1 MTFAQAGSRAR
12 PPHPASRARAGPR
25 AHPSAGGGGSG
36 AEPRADIARQPD
48 AGSGPGAT
56 AEGRAADEA
65 PAHGGSVLVVSADVA
80 RLEQAF
86 VEQVVIAKR
95 ADPAAAVL
103 VVVGSHLQHIYLRRL
118 LARSLT
124 AVANVRFVT
133 LMDLAGELAP
143 ASEAERRGGEHAPL
157 PLPDGAHVPL
167 LEHVMAERR
176 SRAGGDRALGLADSG
191 MVHAVAATI
200 RDLREGAIAARLVGT
215 ASQRPWLRTLATM
228 AAAYRGAL
236 TPFVDATRR
245 VAAAA
250 AATPAHA
257 AAAVQH
263 AAPGASEVLV
273 YGIYDVNAL
282 QLGMLDLLARTLPT
296 RLFLPW
302 SAHAEPFAFAHD
314 TVDRLRKRGLRLL
327 PLDTDETAPERRA
340 ARAVFSCAD
349 RQAETEETVRRVLE
363 DLSEG
368 VPAGEI
374 AILHRMDP
382 IYDELICGVLDRAA
396 VPHYR
401 SAGQPVRRTVV
412 GRAALNLLQL
422 LYAEPHRGTLLELLS
437 LPGLDLTWIETA
449 PEDSELTARPARWE
463 ALSKELG
470 LVKGWSEFESV
481 LGFHIEHAA
490 RGDTDQRAAESV
502 AAARQLRA
510 VVRTLAGTA
519 QQLPTVERWEIHA
532 KRFLDLLRR
541 FVPAATETL
550 AWDAIA
556 HRIRALA
563 VLDRAATGAA
573 AVAAT
578 PERFRQAAETAIR
591 QAIVSGGYFQR
602 SGVFVGNVMSAR
614 LVRFR
619 RAYVTGCAE
628 RTFPPVIRQ
637 DPLLL
642 DAEREQINRRAARGC
657 YLPLKGRR
665 LDEERLLFELACQ
678 AATERLTLSYPRR
691 GTSSTNVRLPS
702 SFLLEEVGD
711 LAGGFLSAEALERNA
726 GDWYQRL
733 PARIGFAGDGARGA
747 LRALDQSDLRWHVL
761 EQGGSGAVPAIE
773 PIWPTIDAVRA
784 HQAARRTRSFGS
796 FDGVVPAELVAAGGI
811 LDRDM
816 TATALENFAVCPYR
830 FFLSRVLQVR
840 SRGEPEQTLE
850 IAPLQRGNL
859 VHAILDELVQQFLAG
874 NTSWQQYVH
883 GADAALRNIMERHVA
898 ELPAGVTGLPLSWN
912 LIRGQVAEE
921 LAAYVQEERRRATGA
936 RLDHD
941 ADAEDGWRPVA
952 AERTF
957 KRVPIAAGRWS
968 LRFAGRIDRV
978 DRSGGGLR
986 IVDYKTGAAPRDTA
1000 DGYREGRSLQLPV
1013 YLHAAAH
1020 LYRTDLD
1027 AGTAELHYVSDRAA
1041 YRRLALSGE
1050 HLAGDTRF
1058 ADVLAT
1064 IAEAIASGA
1073 FFYQPGERRVHC
1085 RLCDYRDVCHTRVAD
1100 YAKRKAD
1107 GSATTMAPFHAIS
1120 ATGQDAAAARSR
1132 RP

>member
-1 MTFAQAGSRAR
+1 M
-12 PPHPASRARAGPR
+12 H
-25 AHPSAGGGGSG
+25 
-36 AEPRADIARQPD
+36 
-48 AGSGPGAT
+48 
-56 AEGRAADEA
+56 GRAADERGRYEGAAGSEA
-65 PAHGGSVLVVSADVA
+65 PAHGGSALVVSADVA
-80 RLEQAF
+80 KLEREFAEH
-86 VEQVVIAKR
+86 VRAAKR

-133 LMDLAGELAP
+133 LMDLAGELAL
-143 ASEAERRGGEHAPL
+143 ASGGEHPTGAHPPL

-167 LEHVMAERR
+167 LEHVIAERR
-176 SRAGGDRALGLADSG
+176 SRARGERAHGLADAG

-200 RDLREGAIAARLVGT
+200 RDLREGAIDPGLVGS
-215 ASQRPWLRTLATM
+215 ASQRPWLRTLAAM
-228 AAAYRGAL
+228 ASAYREVLA
-236 TPFVDATRR
+236 PFTDATWQ
-245 VAAAA
+245 VAQAA
-250 AATPAHA
+250 AATPAQVA
-257 AAAVQH
+257 TAVQH
-263 AAPGASEVLV
+263 AAPGTGQVLI

-302 SAHAEPFAFAHD
+302 NASAEPFAFAAE
-314 TVDRLRKRGLRLL
+314 TVDRLCERGLRLL
-327 PLDTDETAPERRA
+327 PLDTGAAARGRPA

-363 DLSEG
+363 DLAGG

-382 IYDELICGVLDRAA
+382 IYDELICGVLDRAG

-412 GRAALNLLQL
+412 GRAALNLLLL
-422 LYAEPHRGTLLELLS
+422 LYGEPHRGTLLELLS

-449 PEDSELTARPARWE
+449 PGDTELTPRPARWE

-481 LGFHIEHAA
+481 LAFHVEHAA
-490 RGDTDQRAAESV
+490 RGDADERAAES
-502 AAARQLRA
+502 ADAARQLSA
-510 VVRTLAGTA
+510 VVRTLAGA
-519 QQLPTVERWEIHA
+519 AERLPEVERWQTHA
-532 KRFLDLLRR
+532 ECFLDLLLR
-541 FVPAATETL
+541 FVPAATETP

-556 HRIRALA
+556 HRIRTLA
-563 VLDRAATGAA
+563 VLDRAATRTG

-578 PERFRQAAETAIR
+578 PDRFRQAAETAIR

-619 RAYVTGCAE
+619 RVYVTGCAE

-642 DAEREQINRRAARGC
+642 DAERERINRRAARGS

-678 AATERLTLSYPRR
+678 AAGERLTLSYPRR

-711 LAGGFLSAEALERNA
+711 LAGGFLSAETLERNA
-726 GDWYQRL
+726 GDWYQRM
-733 PARIGFAGDGARGA
+733 PARIGFAGDGARGV

-761 EQGGSGAVPAIE
+761 EQGGSGAVSVIE

-796 FDGVVPAELVAAGGI
+796 FDGIVPAELVAAGGI

-859 VHAILDELVQQFLAG
+859 VHAILDELVQQFLAAG
-874 NTSWQQYVH
+874 TSWQQYAG
-883 GADAALRNIMERHVA
+883 GADAALRNIMERHFA

-921 LAAYVQEERRRATGA
+921 LAAYVEEERRRTTGPRRA
-936 RLDHD
+936 PD
-941 ADAEDGWRPVA
+941 AGTGSAWQPVA
-952 AERTF
+952 AEQTF
-957 KRVPIAAGRWS
+957 ERVPITAGRRS

-978 DRSGGGLR
+978 DRAGGALR
-986 IVDYKTGAAPRDTA
+986 IVDYKTGAAARDTA

-1020 LYRTDLD
+1020 LYQSDL
-1027 AGTAELHYVSDRAA
+1027 AGGRAELHYVSDRAA
-1041 YRRLALSGE
+1041 YRRLALTGE
-1050 HLAGDTRF
+1050 QLAGDARF
-1058 ADVLAT
+1058 VEVLAT

-1107 GSATTMAPFHAIS
+1107 GSAAVMAPFHAIA
-1120 ATGQDAAAARSR
+1120 ATEQDAAPARSR